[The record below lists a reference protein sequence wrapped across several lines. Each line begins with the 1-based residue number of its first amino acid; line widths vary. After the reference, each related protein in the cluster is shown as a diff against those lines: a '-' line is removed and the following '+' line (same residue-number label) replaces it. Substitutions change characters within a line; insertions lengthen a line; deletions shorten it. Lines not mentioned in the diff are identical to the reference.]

1 MTLHGHGRLYNFIS
15 ILVKKKYIKKYNP
28 MASRPTRKFISARD
42 REQLMQEIYDQ
53 LDGDDSEFL
62 GNQFAGEDGENNTF
76 GSDSDSDSSQE
87 IQGDEI
93 SDVELGNGGEEEK
106 LENKV
111 QYK

>member
-1 MTLHGHGRLYNFIS
+1 
-15 ILVKKKYIKKYNP
+15 

-62 GNQFAGEDGENNTF
+62 GNQFAGEDGENNTV

-87 IQGDEI
+87 IQRDEI

-106 LENKV
+106 LENEV